1 MTLLGGLMASLG
13 PLVVF
18 YAFDWTLGLKPA
30 IVAASVYSIGE
41 VAYKLWKREPITLL
55 FKVVSTTTVGLGV
68 LDIVLAS
75 PRFFSWEASVTNAA
89 FGLWFLWLMVR
100 GPGPLLEEL
109 LRLRPELGAQL
120 GLPRLTGMVRVMLAL
135 TVVYHVVTGV
145 AYAWIAWTYPVEEAV
160 GLRALFANVSL
171 VPFLG
176 AVFFG
181 LHPLHVVA
189 TRRGWLPPGEGV
201 GVEGPPGDAPGSG
214 A

>member
-1 MTLLGGLMASLG
+1 MTILVGLMANLG

-41 VAYKLWKREPITLL
+41 VAWKLYRREPITML
-55 FKVVSTTTVGLGV
+55 FKVVATTTVGLG
-68 LDIVLAS
+68 LIDIVLAS

-89 FGLWFLWLMVR
+89 FGLWFAWLMVR

-109 LRLRPELGAQL
+109 LRLRPELGDQL
-120 GLPRLTGMVRVMLAL
+120 GLPRLTGMVRVMLAM
-135 TVVYHVVTGV
+135 TVAYHVVTGV

-171 VPFLG
+171 IPFLG

-181 LHPLHVVA
+181 LHPLHVLA
-189 TRRGWLPPGEGV
+189 SRRGWLPPEERLGRPT
-201 GVEGPPGDAPGSG
+201 PPGDAPRPT
-214 A
+214 